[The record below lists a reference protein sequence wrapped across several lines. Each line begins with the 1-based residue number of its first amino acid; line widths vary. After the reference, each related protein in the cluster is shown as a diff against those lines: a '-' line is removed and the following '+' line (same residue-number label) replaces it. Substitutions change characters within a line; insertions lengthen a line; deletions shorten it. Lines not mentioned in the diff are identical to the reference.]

1 MIGSQIVGALF
12 GAGSSY
18 DAHGRLSNWLPA
30 ADLARIDAAK
40 HKVGDLYSR
49 EEPLPGMHLKGALL
63 ADEAMQD
70 IGGIQIAL
78 DAYHAS
84 LNGQAAPVLDGYS
97 GDQRFFLGR
106 AQMWR
111 AKFSPEFTRN
121 QVATGSNAPP
131 YMRIN
136 GPVSN
141 LDAWY
146 GAFGVAPTD
155 KLYIPP
161 EQRVR
166 LW

>member
-1 MIGSQIVGALF
+1 VA
-12 GAGSSY
+12 
-18 DAHGRLSNWLPA
+18 N
-30 ADLARIDAAK
+30 
-40 HKVGDLYSR
+40 LYSR
-49 EEPLPGMHLKGALL
+49 AEPLPGMHLKGELVANEAL
-63 ADEAMQD
+63 ED
-70 IGGIQIAL
+70 IGGVQIAL

-84 LNGQAAPVLDGYS
+84 LGGKEAPILDGYT

-141 LDAWY
+141 VDGWY
-146 GAFGVAPTD
+146 SAFGVQPGD

>member
-1 MIGSQIVGALF
+1 MVAALF
-12 GAGSSY
+12 SSGASF
-18 DAHGRLSNWLPA
+18 DAAGKLQPWMPA
-30 ADLARIDAAK
+30 ADAERLDHARRTI
-40 HKVGDLYSR
+40 GGLYSR
-49 EEPLPGMHLKGALL
+49 EEPLPGMHLKGELL
-63 ADEAMQD
+63 ANEAIED

-84 LNGQAAPVLDGYS
+84 LNGKQPPILDGYT

-136 GPVSN
+136 GPVAN
-141 LDAWY
+141 VDDWY
-146 GAFGVAPTD
+146 SAFNVRPGD
-155 KLYIPP
+155 KLYIAP

>member
-1 MIGSQIVGALF
+1 RS
-12 GAGSSY
+12 
-18 DAHGRLSNWLPA
+18 WLPA
-30 ADLARIDAAK
+30 ADQQRLEITR
-40 HKVGDLYSR
+40 HKVADLYSR
-49 EEPLPGMHLKGALL
+49 EEPLPGMHLKGELL
-63 ADEAMQD
+63 ANEALED
-70 IGGIQIAL
+70 IGGMQIAF

-84 LNGQAAPVLDGYS
+84 LGDKEPPILDGYT

-131 YMRIN
+131 YVRIN
-136 GPVSN
+136 GPLPN

-146 GAFGVAPTD
+146 GAFKVEPD
-155 KLYIPP
+155 HKLYIPP
-161 EQRVR
+161 EQRVH

>member
-1 MIGSQIVGALF
+1 M
-12 GAGSSY
+12 
-18 DAHGRLSNWLPA
+18 
-30 ADLARIDAAK
+30 
-40 HKVGDLYSR
+40 
-49 EEPLPGMHLKGALL
+49 
-63 ADEAMQD
+63 
-70 IGGIQIAL
+70 
-78 DAYHAS
+78 
-84 LNGQAAPVLDGYS
+84 LDGYS

-146 GAFGVAPTD
+146 AAFGVGRRGD

>member
-1 MIGSQIVGALF
+1 M
-12 GAGSSY
+12 
-18 DAHGRLSNWLPA
+18 
-30 ADLARIDAAK
+30 ARQ
-40 HKVGDLYSR
+40 
-49 EEPLPGMHLKGALL
+49 P
-63 ADEAMQD
+63 
-70 IGGIQIAL
+70 
-78 DAYHAS
+78 
-84 LNGQAAPVLDGYS
+84 PVLDGYG

-146 GAFGVAPTD
+146 AAFGVGTRGQAVHFAGAARA
-155 KLYIPP
+155 L
-161 EQRVR
+161 VVS
-166 LW
+166 